1 MSILDSI
8 GQNSVADQVSSR
20 IKNQT
25 KQTFQNMVNA
35 FNEGSKIFWQNPR
48 GLTPTQIAE
57 ALGTDGKEIFQ
68 LHYKLGELI
77 GSIKPEAINEGLSVI
92 GQFVMN
98 EDGTVTIVSD
108 NQLQSE

>member
-1 MSILDSI
+1 MSILDNI
-8 GQNSVADQVSSR
+8 GENSASDQVASR

-77 GSIKPEAINEGLSVI
+77 GSIKPEAINEGLTLI
-92 GQFVMN
+92 GSFSYS
-98 EDGTVTIVSD
+98 EDNKIIINDPQPSG
-108 NQLQSE
+108 N

>member
-1 MSILDSI
+1 MSILDNI
-8 GQNSVADQVSSR
+8 GENSASNQVASR

-35 FNEGSKIFWQNPR
+35 FNEGAKIFWQNPR

-77 GSIKPEAINEGLSVI
+77 ASIKPETINEGLSLI
-92 GQFVMN
+92 GSFSYS
-98 EDGTVTIVSD
+98 EDNRIIINDSQPTI
-108 NQLQSE
+108 N

>member
-1 MSILDSI
+1 MSILDNI
-8 GQNSVADQVSSR
+8 GENSAADQVSSR

-25 KQTFQNMVNA
+25 KQTFQNMVNS
-35 FNEGSKIFWQNPR
+35 FNEGSKTFWQNPR

-77 GSIKPEAINEGLSVI
+77 VSIKPEAINEGLSLI
-92 GQFVMN
+92 GSFSYS
-98 EDGTVTIVSD
+98 EDNRIIINDPQPTV
-108 NQLQSE
+108 N

>member
-1 MSILDSI
+1 MSILDNI
-8 GQNSVADQVSSR
+8 GENSAADQVSSR

-35 FNEGSKIFWQNPR
+35 FNEGSKTFWQNPR

-77 GSIKPEAINEGLSVI
+77 ASIKPEAINEGLSLI
-92 GQFVMN
+92 GSFSYS
-98 EDGTVTIVSD
+98 EDNRIIINDPQPSV
-108 NQLQSE
+108 N

>member
-8 GQNSVADQVSSR
+8 GENSVADQVSSR

-35 FNEGSKIFWQNPR
+35 FNEGSKTFWQNPR

-77 GSIKPEAINEGLSVI
+77 ASIKPEAINEGLSLI
-92 GQFVMN
+92 GSFSYS
-98 EDGTVTIVSD
+98 EDNRIIINDPQPTV
-108 NQLQSE
+108 N